1 MKNLRPFF
9 PKERSSMMDLITQ
22 AAEIICR
29 SDMTLALTG
38 AGISTESGIPDF
50 RSAGGLWSRYSIE
63 EYATISAFVEDPKK
77 VWMMFRE
84 MDELLSAAK
93 PNKAH
98 LGMGELEK
106 LGYLHYIITQNV
118 DSLHQAGGAENVIEY
133 HGHSRSL
140 SCLRCGNR
148 YTAEE
153 KKGEY
158 LPKCRCGEILKPD
171 VVLFGEGI
179 PTKALNRSF
188 QMASSAQALMVVGTS
203 AVVSPANTI
212 PINAKQNGAKLIEIN
227 TERTHLTDSVTD
239 VFIQGKAG
247 KIIETLVVEVKKVA
261 GLVTS

>member
-1 MKNLRPFF
+1 MADRIA
-9 PKERSSMMDLITQ
+9 R

-50 RSAGGLWSRYSIE
+50 RSAGGLWSRYNPE
-63 EYATISAFVEDPKK
+63 EYAAISAFLEDPEK

-84 MDELLSAAK
+84 MDEMLSSSK

-98 LGMGELEK
+98 FGMGELER
-106 LGYLHYIITQNV
+106 LGYLYYIITQNV

-140 SCLRCGNR
+140 SCLRCGNK

-179 PTKALNRSF
+179 PIEDLNRSF

-203 AVVSPANTI
+203 AVISPANII
-212 PINAKQNGAKLIEIN
+212 PIHAKRNGAKLIEIN

-239 VFIQGKAG
+239 IFIQGKAG
-247 KIIETLVVEVKKVA
+247 KIIEALVVEVKKRA